1 MAVDRF
7 VLLVLQNESS
17 RIKTLFRERSKSVVA
32 CAWAIAIA
40 LSLYITW
47 SDQHFGT
54 CETAETE
61 LGPTDDGTCAD
72 LELKYGHAIA
82 PKINPNC
89 STDNLCLD
97 NLHNFNFTDFGN
109 DYEFDYGSENT
120 INIHQNDKQ
129 EQYHDHIY
137 IASTI
142 VLLVAPTLILPFAYA
157 MILLRVQS
165 SAEITHGTPA
175 RGHHHVNKLIKMVF
189 IIIGPFIKID
199 LFCHFYDDL

>member
-54 CETAETE
+54 CETTE
-61 LGPTDDGTCAD
+61 TDDGTCAH

-82 PKINPNC
+82 PKLNPNC
-89 STDNLCLD
+89 STDTLCLD
-97 NLHNFNFTDFGN
+97 NLHTLNLTDFAD
-109 DYEFDYGSENT
+109 DYDFDYGSENT
-120 INIHQNDKQ
+120 INIHQNDHE
-129 EQYHDHIY
+129 EQHTIHHDRIY

-165 SAEITHGTPA
+165 SAEITNGTPA
-175 RGHHHVNKLIKMVF
+175 SGHHHVNKLIKMVF
-189 IIIGPFIKID
+189 IIIGPFIKTK
-199 LFCHFYDDL
+199 LFCHFHDDL